1 MKRIQRVFVYGVIL
15 SIAALAFSFFT
26 MTDQAEAKSKVV
38 TTKNGTK
45 LYCYSDNGKT
55 YEIYKIKNEKKDLVI
70 PETVDGKHKI
80 TRIQIEG
87 QKVHKKVNRIH
98 FPSGMKALS
107 GWCDDEGY
115 CYNEFWPFPNLTEV
129 SFAKK
134 NTHYSAKDG
143 KLYYKSGKKKEL
155 AAIMP
160 GISHVTI
167 ESGVTSIWE
176 GAFSD
181 LTKLEDISVEEGNKK
196 YKSIDGVLY
205 SKDGSKLIY
214 YPVAKKDEV
223 FQVPDGVKKV
233 EGSACIEQKYMK
245 ELIMSSSVHEIGDY
259 AFAWCAKLKKVSLN
273 EELKILQEGVFRNRH
288 WLALSLPAGIE
299 EVEIGSIPV
308 KELEIPAGCQK
319 VMLDVDQHSEQTWL
333 KAKTLI
339 VRSLSLDLIKM
350 DRNYCNEIEEG
361 LIDEGSVYSGKTIY
375 AYKDSKA
382 YKQLKKIAKKYKIN
396 LKVLEK

>member
-1 MKRIQRVFVYGVIL
+1 MKKVHRIVFGAIL

-45 LYCYSDNGKT
+45 LYCSGDKQGT
-55 YEIYKIKNEKKDLVI
+55 YEVYDIENAKKDLII

-80 TRIQIEG
+80 TRIQLEG
-87 QKVHKKVNRIH
+87 QKVYKTVTRIH
-98 FPSGMKALS
+98 FPSGMKSLS
-107 GWCDDEGY
+107 GYCDDEGY
-115 CYNEFWPFPNLTEV
+115 CYNEFWAFPNLTEV

-134 NTHYSAKDG
+134 NAYYSAKDG
-143 KLYYKSGKKKEL
+143 KVYSKSGKKKEL
-155 AAIMP
+155 AAVLP
-160 GISHVTI
+160 GVARVTI
-167 ESGVTSIWE
+167 EPGVTSMWL
-176 GAFSD
+176 GALSD
-181 LTKLEDISVEEGNKK
+181 LTKLEDISVKEGNKK

-233 EGSACIEQKYMK
+233 EGSACFEQKYMK
-245 ELIMSSSVHEIGDY
+245 ELIMSSSVHEIGEY

-273 EELKILQEGVFRNRH
+273 EELKILNEGAFRNKN

-299 EVEIGSIPV
+299 EVEIGSISV
-308 KELEIPAGCQK
+308 KELEIPAGCKK
-319 VMLDVDQHSEQTWL
+319 VTLDVDQHSEQTWL
-333 KAKTLI
+333 RAKTLI
-339 VRSLSLDLIKM
+339 VRSLSLDLIQM

-396 LKVLEK
+396 LKVLEG